1 MTKERLTPKSFNLL
15 LHILIVVVLI
25 VIAAFSLYFVLDI
38 NRLSQEVAKN
48 KYLAMNNN
56 LKIETLAE
64 LEHNFYGTKE
74 EKERINAYLPT
85 SKDVS
90 ILLSDLENMARNNNL
105 VFNSYQVIND
115 RKATLSKDKAQDV
128 QIQKKDDYYFL
139 SFMIKLEGSYDST
152 TKMIQE
158 MESYERLVEVSAIK
172 YTKKFELGTDYI
184 EAELN
189 LNAYLKP

>member
-1 MTKERLTPKSFNLL
+1 MNRERLTPKSFNLL
-15 LHILIVVVLI
+15 LYVLITVVIVVI
-25 VIAAFSLYFVLDI
+25 VAFSLYFVLDI
-38 NRLSQEVAKN
+38 NRLSKEVAKN

-64 LEHNFYGTKE
+64 LDHNFYGTKS

-90 ILLSDLENMARNNNL
+90 VLLSDLERMARSNNL
-105 VFNSYQVIND
+105 VFSSYQVIND
-115 RKATLSKDKAQDV
+115 RKAILSKDKAQDV
-128 QIQKKDDYYFL
+128 QIQKKDNYYFL
-139 SFMIKLEGSYDST
+139 SFMIKLDGSYNSI

-158 MESYERLVEVSAIK
+158 MESYERLIEVSAIK
-172 YTKKFELGTDYI
+172 YTKKFEAGTDYI
-184 EAELN
+184 EAEIN